1 MAKQT
6 LNGPRDDPVSS
17 MHFPAEAQLGQVR
30 TFLKVILTLG
40 GRTEVAKVARE
51 LHTDLVML
59 LPVMEAAE
67 MLQLATIEKGDV
79 KLLKAA
85 EQLLATGNPDFSQVR
100 PVLLGIEPFKTAVV
114 LGKFTAEQIADQLA
128 RRGVR
133 WHHEDTVN
141 SSALREIL
149 IHWGIPTKILDY
161 DGYTATFS
169 ARSGG

>member
-1 MAKQT
+1 
-6 LNGPRDDPVSS
+6 

-30 TFLKVILTLG
+30 AFLKVVLALG
-40 GRTEVAKVARE
+40 GRTQVAKVVRE
-51 LHTDLVML
+51 LHMDLVML

-67 MLQLATIEKGDV
+67 KLQLATIEKGDV

-100 PVLLGIEPFKTAVV
+100 PVLQGIEPFKTAFV
-114 LGKFTAEQIADQLA
+114 LQKFTAEQIADRLA
-128 RRGVR
+128 RQGLR
-133 WHHEDTVN
+133 WHHEDAVN
-141 SSALREIL
+141 SSVLREIL

-161 DGYTATFS
+161 DGFTATFT